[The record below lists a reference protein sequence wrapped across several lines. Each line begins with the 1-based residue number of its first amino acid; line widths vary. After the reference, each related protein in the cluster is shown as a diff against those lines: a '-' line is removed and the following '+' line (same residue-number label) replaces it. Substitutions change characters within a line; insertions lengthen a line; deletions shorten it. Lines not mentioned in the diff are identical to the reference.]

1 MFFGGW
7 LYPDAVS
14 LEAAGAVAA
23 FEDVDADVDCAA
35 VGTCAAPTTSTPVKK
50 SPNAFWIV
58 INFSA
63 STS

>member
-1 MFFGGW
+1 V
-7 LYPDAVS
+7 VS